1 MAHWNAYYE
10 SSQTSD
16 DQYPSLSTTVSS
28 AASHFESRMPG
39 DAEFGHAVANILG
52 AFAGSQP
59 QSVMMHP
66 EYSQQFEDFYCTAS
80 RPDTYIES
88 EEVVIYSL
96 GCTCMCIS
104 NTVYVHVP
112 VCTNVSVACF
122 FTVTVVCAQ
131 HCSM

>member
-39 DAEFGHAVANILG
+39 DAEFGHAVANISG

-59 QSVMMHP
+59 PSVMMQP
-66 EYSQQFEDFYCTAS
+66 GYSQQFEDFYCTAS
-80 RPDTYIES
+80 RPDTYTES
-88 EEVVIYSL
+88 GEEVGSLVIS
-96 GCTCMCIS
+96 
-104 NTVYVHVP
+104 
-112 VCTNVSVACF
+112 
-122 FTVTVVCAQ
+122 
-131 HCSM
+131 